1 MSIFNK
7 GFAKFVKE
15 QLDTRKT
22 ILSNS
27 GSNDNEILGNNSRQK
42 NYLNY
47 QSRTPFVRLSSG
59 VDIPDSYPI
68 LTYPKDGQ
76 DVSTTNE
83 AGIKLAQMLG
93 TELGMNLAGKNVI
106 EGGTRDISYNI
117 GQQSI
122 DFDPHPSINN
132 LKKGFDILGADST
145 YGIDKGFDNFNIDDP
160 DNIINTSGDEFGIRP
175 MPGITNV
182 VINSRSTTSVGLKGL
197 RECTISIK
205 CHSLSQLQSIELLYM
220 RPGYTALLEWG
231 HSVYFNHNEDDVPT
245 QNIHY
250 IDIFDG
256 NKTRFEVYDEIFE
269 EKIKSNGNYDAI
281 LGKVN
286 NFSWTADDNGGYD
299 ITINIISMNDIID
312 SLKINQVVIENSNKE
327 DNKKDQVL
335 AENSLK
341 YVFKNILNSINYPK
355 KIKSKSF
362 KTDDQLIKEE
372 KERLTKALETRAAKE
387 FVEKIE
393 VNVHGIVA
401 NSDGK
406 KLRTSE
412 TPLRIEYNAL
422 QSQARENVKKNVK
435 KQNSKIDKFEP
446 KWYRPNITYKAFFKE
461 NKKLHQLLPDEL
473 ISYFLLPL
481 KVDKDKEA
489 IWNVY
494 FKFKDVITFIN
505 TACIPWEG
513 TNPSKRKKIIQIKD
527 LDKDDICR
535 SHPAHISVD
544 PSICLIEP
552 SFTGVYGSGELTDE
566 DIEKRD
572 ADNLDKLIND
582 KKILDINLFNPSLI
596 GRKIKKLN
604 DAFNKYGIIFSEDE
618 TFAGI
623 SSRITSAVLD
633 DRKGT
638 GLQAD
643 SIYEITVTNGNNTS
657 SLQLEANNDDR
668 TTNNLNNELAKL
680 KKYIKDNANT
690 FQKGKSSTSS
700 GTDGIVFQ
708 YGERKNDTLSPNIGL
723 EKFTDF
729 KVKGKGKNRY
739 KARTQDFVINAQYII
754 DTVDKSQDKD
764 GNVFLKDFM
773 TNLFRGLE
781 QATGQVNNFAFT
793 PYEGDFDD
801 DGKPINVEV
810 VRIIDEAMV
819 DADFENKDK
828 YYEFPLLKYNSL
840 ITDYKLS
847 STISNAISYTVS
859 IGAQNVGAG
868 HATSGEN
875 SVFNAF
881 NQGIKDRLAEPIIDQ
896 VNTPDN
902 IALLDE
908 KKRNNLKDSI
918 YYVSDILKRIRS
930 NSTFPSDTSTA
941 KKLLADYINYSTTN
955 KPANSKLF
963 YSFTPFPVSLSLT
976 LDGISGIA
984 VGSIIRL
991 PTDRLPLLYRYLDPE
1006 DKDSFNQA
1014 KVAFIITGVDH
1025 TVDDRGWFTNLTCQM
1040 IMMPRK
1046 SDETKAD
1053 EELKGNTKADS
1064 DKDQEIKDI
1073 EDETQVED
1081 NEDVPLTW
1089 DKYTNKRIKKLHP
1102 KIQRDV
1108 ALMINEAENQLGLK
1122 FRLTNGFRSIQEQ
1135 NNLYNQGRTTP
1146 GSKVTNAK
1154 GGKSYHNYG
1163 LAIDLVVIDSN
1174 RKADYKNQPKNGK
1187 KLYNTIAKKYG
1198 FEWGGN
1204 WKTFKDYPHFQKTF
1218 GYKVNTLL
1226 ALYESDNNTY
1236 PNIA

>member
-1 MSIFNK
+1 
-7 GFAKFVKE
+7 
-15 QLDTRKT
+15 
-22 ILSNS
+22 
-27 GSNDNEILGNNSRQK
+27 
-42 NYLNY
+42 
-47 QSRTPFVRLSSG
+47 
-59 VDIPDSYPI
+59 VDIPYSYPI
-68 LTYPKDGQ
+68 LTSYEGQ
-76 DVSTTNE
+76 DVSIVNE

-93 TELGMNLAGKNVI
+93 TKTGMDLAGKNVI
-106 EGGTRDISYNI
+106 EGGTRDISFNF
-117 GQQSI
+117 GNRVG
-122 DFDPHPSINN
+122 FDPHPSIYN

-145 YGIDKGFDNFNIDDP
+145 YGIDKGFDNFNIDNTD
-160 DNIINTSGDEFGIRP
+160 DILNTSGDEFGIRP

-205 CHSLSQLQSIELLYM
+205 CHSISQLQVIELLYM

-231 HSVYFNHNEDDVPT
+231 HSVYFNHSDDDVPT

-299 ITINIISMNDIID
+299 ITVNIISMNDIID
-312 SLKINQVVIENSNKE
+312 SLKINQVVIEQKGNAKE
-327 DNKKDQVL
+327 NDKDQTL

-355 KIKSKSF
+355 KKIPKSF
-362 KTDDQLIKEE
+362 KEDDQLIKEE

-435 KQNSKIDKFEP
+435 KHNSKIDEFKP
-446 KWYRPNITYKAFFKE
+446 KWYRPKTSWHAFFSTFQPDNTKI
-461 NKKLHQLLPDEL
+461 KQLIPDEQ
-473 ISYFLLPL
+473 INYFLLPL

-513 TNPSKRKKIIQIKD
+513 INESTRKKIIRIKD
-527 LDKDDICR
+527 LDEDDICR

-596 GRKIKKLN
+596 GMKIKRLN
-604 DAFNKYGIIFSEDE
+604 DTFNKYGITFSEDE
-618 TFAGI
+618 TFAGTASKFFI
-623 SSRITSAVLD
+623 NLVEGG
-633 DRKGT
+633 KGL
-638 GLQAD
+638 GGKESD
-643 SIYEITVTNGNNTS
+643 SIYEITITNGNNTS

-690 FQKGKSSTSS
+690 FQKGKSSSSS

-708 YGERKNDTLSPNIGL
+708 YGEGKNDTLSPNIGL

-754 DTVDKSQDKD
+754 DTVDKSQDKE

-773 TNLFRGLE
+773 INLFRGLE

-793 PYEGDFDD
+793 PFEGDYTTDASGSVVPKD
-801 DGKPINVEV
+801 VEV
-810 VRIIDEAMV
+810 VRIIDEAMM
-819 DADFENKDK
+819 DADFNKK
-828 YYEFPLLKYNSL
+828 ETYYEFPLLKYNSL

-847 STISNAISYTVS
+847 STLSNAISYTVS

-918 YYVSDILKRIRS
+918 YYVSDILERIRS
-930 NSTFPSDTSTA
+930 NGTFPSDTSTA

-955 KPANSKLF
+955 KPANNKLF

-1014 KVAFIITGVDH
+1014 KVAFIIMGVDH

-1040 IMMPRK
+1040 IMMPRT

-1053 EELKGNTKADS
+1053 NELEGNTKVDS

-1073 EDETQVED
+1073 KDDDTTSIQRPSETEEISKGVKLAKDLMRDLNITKVQASGIVGNIRAESSIIPDRVQGVGTQVGFLKLD
-1081 NEDVPLTW
+1081 GTTGYGYSQWTFSSRQQSLATFAQSKGINYKTTPLNDSINYGFIIHEFTKEPEFINVLNKLKNTNTLK
-1089 DKYTNKRIKKLHP
+1089 DAVNLVLFKYERP
-1102 KIQRDV
+1102 
-1108 ALMINEAENQLGLK
+1108 ENQLEP
-1122 FRLTNGFRSIQEQ
+1122 EQ
-1135 NNLYNQGRTTP
+1135 NKR
-1146 GSKVTNAK
+1146 
-1154 GGKSYHNYG
+1154 
-1163 LAIDLVVIDSN
+1163 
-1174 RKADYKNQPKNGK
+1174 
-1187 KLYNTIAKKYG
+1187 
-1198 FEWGGN
+1198 
-1204 WKTFKDYPHFQKTF
+1204 
-1218 GYKVNTLL
+1218 L
-1226 ALYESDNNTY
+1226 ALAQQILDKLT
-1236 PNIA
+1236 